1 MQENSRLCE
10 YRIEYLR
17 RGAVEHNYHYY
28 MAYSPKQALDFQ
40 NEMIEHKG
48 WSIDLL
54 KIERKCPYSNKW
66 IDESEVLQ
74 SHGC

>member
-1 MQENSRLCE
+1 
-10 YRIEYLR
+10 
-17 RGAVEHNYHYY
+17 